1 MSDDPAL
8 PKLHMALGENQWRRI
23 DAGTLRLTVDPS
35 GKCVVGDH
43 TSTTGVGRSP
53 AQALADLAS
62 P

>member
-1 MSDDPAL
+1 MSDDPGI
-8 PKLHMALGENQWRRI
+8 PKLYMALGENQWRRI

-53 AQALADLAS
+53 AHAS

>member
-1 MSDDPAL
+1 MSDDPGI

-23 DAGTLRLTVDPS
+23 DAGTLRLTVDGN

-53 AQALADLAS
+53 AQALGDLAS

>member
-8 PKLHMALGENQWRRI
+8 PKLHMALGEDQWKRI
-23 DAGTLRLTVDPS
+23 NAGTLKLAVDKD